1 MVTPSAPAPRI
12 ARRALVAGASL
23 CVVLAFAAR
32 GQDDDD
38 LRVLRRDG
46 SPRQLVFG
54 NVLSR
59 EVGLRLVGVEAV
71 RHRARWGGRVFEG
84 TGPCVALDGLEVTR
98 LLFDKP
104 LDALDYLVHVARPGR
119 TPLVA
124 DARGRQLVMISGRR
138 PLTPERAARVLGAA
152 WGDLVIDAPD
162 RPIEALRVT
171 SPPLDEGA
179 AAEVAYDGALF
190 LGRGDT
196 PAWRHS
202 LQKLKAARQYAASE
216 PAPGGP
222 LVQFRSTNHFTF
234 VPAAGGYSEVAMTR
248 HGAVETVGRAAERC
262 RVLVTYGRDLLEV
275 LGAGAQEPDSPRAR
289 MLEVVQ
295 QLLAPPG
302 DPAPAPD
309 DLGDGAGQ

>member
-1 MVTPSAPAPRI
+1 VRSSRR
-12 ARRALVAGASL
+12 ARWVGTVALVAAAA
-23 CVVLAFAAR
+23 LAAAR
-32 GQDDDD
+32 GQDDED
-38 LRVLRRDG
+38 LRVLRREG

-59 EVGLRLVGVEAV
+59 ELGLRLVGVEAV
-71 RHRARWGGRVFEG
+71 LHRARWGGRAFEG

-98 LLFDKP
+98 LLFEKP

-124 DARGRQLVMISGRR
+124 DARGRQLVMITGRR
-138 PLTPERAARVLGAA
+138 SLSPERAARVLGAA
-152 WGDLVIDAPD
+152 WGDQVIDAPD

-202 LQKLKAARQYAASE
+202 LQKLKAARQYAASA

-234 VPAAGGYSEVAMTR
+234 VPAAGGYSEVVMTR
-248 HGAVETVGRAAERC
+248 HGAVETVGRTAERC

-275 LGAGAQEPDSPRAR
+275 LGAGAQEADSPRGR

-295 QLLAPPG
+295 HLLAPPG
-302 DPAPAPD
+302 DPAPATD
-309 DLGDGAGQ
+309 DLGDGSGQ